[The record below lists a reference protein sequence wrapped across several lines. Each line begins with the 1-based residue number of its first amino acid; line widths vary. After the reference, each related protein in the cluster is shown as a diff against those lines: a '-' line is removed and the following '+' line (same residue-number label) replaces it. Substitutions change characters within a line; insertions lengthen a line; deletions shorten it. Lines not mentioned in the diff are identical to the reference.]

1 MIVIPQRL
9 SLDKTKA
16 ALNFN
21 YTPKGKVDPG
31 RKPPP

>member
-1 MIVIPQRL
+1 MIVIPQSL
-9 SLDKTKA
+9 SLDKPKA

-21 YTPKGKVDPG
+21 YTLKGKVDPG